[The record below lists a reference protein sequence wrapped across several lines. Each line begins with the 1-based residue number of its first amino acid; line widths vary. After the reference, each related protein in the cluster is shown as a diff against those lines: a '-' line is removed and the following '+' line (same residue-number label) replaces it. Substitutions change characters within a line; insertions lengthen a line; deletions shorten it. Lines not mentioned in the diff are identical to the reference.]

1 VQRWRSAGKRGTDD
15 GGRNA
20 RGIGGCSLRVVGK
33 SVGIISSALSPT
45 PSPSVSRVSDGSS
58 GKISAF
64 SPTPSPSLSYVSDGS
79 FGRKSSLSPAP
90 SPSLSLILVG
100 AAVVGASL
108 GFGEGSAVGEAL
120 GSELESTDGVAVGAA
135 GFIVGEGVG
144 LTVGDVVLL
153 YVGLFDSMA
162 LGASVSA
169 LLPPNAL
176 RASSLVSP
184 RYSR

>member
-1 VQRWRSAGKRGTDD
+1 M
-15 GGRNA
+15 
-20 RGIGGCSLRVVGK
+20 
-33 SVGIISSALSPT
+33 
-45 PSPSVSRVSDGSS
+45 
-58 GKISAF
+58 
-64 SPTPSPSLSYVSDGS
+64 
-79 FGRKSSLSPAP
+79 
-90 SPSLSLILVG
+90 ILVG